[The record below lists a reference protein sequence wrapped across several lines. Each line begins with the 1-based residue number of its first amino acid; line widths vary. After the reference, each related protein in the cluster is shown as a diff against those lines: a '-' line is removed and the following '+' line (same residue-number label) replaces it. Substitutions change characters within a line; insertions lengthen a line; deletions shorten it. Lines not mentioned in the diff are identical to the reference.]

1 MLFISYFRYSDNLS
15 LPYTWHTLRT
25 TLIVFTRPLCGEI
38 NIGGLMKIKKAIA
51 ATIVLQ
57 GLFLLGIVPAQA
69 KEIIHDAEFN
79 ILKSQ
84 NGEKWNVDDK
94 TISAKLAE
102 LREKNGGKPPNIVYI
117 LLDDVGFGEIGMDE
131 LSVTRG
137 YKTPQLSAFAKEGL
151 SLQRMYSEPSCTPT
165 RVAMMTGRYPT
176 RTGLTEAKTTLSGEG
191 LSGEE
196 VTIAE
201 VLRDAG
207 YNTSHVGK
215 WHMGEIAQA
224 FASNQGFMH
233 AEFPIHQQAQLAL
246 MGTESIDADIIR
258 GIDEGREEQSYTLD
272 ELFAVNPAH
281 MVVGVELRDGK
292 LYEVNI
298 EAGETWTQKKYR
310 EMNELYQKN
319 ALRQLR
325 SLAKQDK
332 PFFLNYWPMFPLN
345 FVQEHKAEYNTLN
358 GGTVAA
364 SLVEMD
370 EWVGQILK
378 EVENLGIAENTLVVV
393 MGDNGPFM
401 QYAGPTG
408 QSDRIYRGGKTE
420 HLEGGV
426 RVNAWV
432 KWKGVIE
439 AGGFAED
446 MMHVSDL
453 YTTFARLANATDGI
467 PRDRVIDGL
476 DQSGVLLLGDKHGRR
491 DYLHIYEGTELKSI
505 VKNKYKMHL
514 APAGANPITSAEFF
528 DLYRDPRESRPIDS
542 IKVGPWAGGQFAGMI
557 QRHMALKKK
566 YPNRPPTHGMP
577 YEGIENLRP
586 ETITLVEAFK
596 LGQPQE

>member
-1 MLFISYFRYSDNLS
+1 MLKQRSNS
-15 LPYTWHTLRT
+15 LVLGAV
-25 TLIVFTRPLCGEI
+25 L
-38 NIGGLMKIKKAIA
+38 GLLLLTA
-51 ATIVLQ
+51 AHGVH
-57 GLFLLGIVPAQA
+57 AQ
-69 KEIIHDAEFN
+69 EPIQHDAEYY
-79 ILKSQ
+79 ILEAQ
-84 NGEKWNVDDK
+84 NSESWAADDQA
-94 TISAKLAE
+94 IDRKLAE
-102 LREKNGGKPPNIVYI
+102 IRKENGGRPPNIVYI

-131 LSVTRG
+131 LSVIRG
-137 YKTPQLSAFAKEGL
+137 YKTPRLSAFAKEGL

-165 RVAMMTGRYPT
+165 RVAMMMGRYPT

-191 LSGEE
+191 LSAEE
-196 VTIAE
+196 VTLAE

-215 WHMGEIAQA
+215 WHMGEIAEA
-224 FASNQGFMH
+224 YASNQGFMH

-246 MGTESIDADIIR
+246 MGTESVDADIIR
-258 GIDEGREEQSYTLD
+258 GVDEGREEQTFTLD
-272 ELFAVNPAH
+272 RQFAVNPAH
-281 MVVGVELRDGK
+281 MVVGVEQRDGK

-319 ALRQLR
+319 AVEQLR
-325 SLAKQDK
+325 SLARQDK
-332 PFFLNYWPMFPLN
+332 PFFLNYWPMFPIT
-345 FVQEHKAEYNTLN
+345 FVQEHKSEYNTLN
-358 GGTVAA
+358 GGTMAD

-370 EWVGQILK
+370 EWIGRILD
-378 EVENLGIAENTLVVV
+378 EVEELGIAENTVVVV

-408 QSDRIYRGGKTE
+408 QSDRIYRGGKTD

-439 AGGFAED
+439 AGSFAED
-446 MMHVSDL
+446 MVHVSDL
-453 YTTFARLANATDGI
+453 FTTFARLADATDGI

-476 DQSGVLLLGDKHGRR
+476 DQSGLLLLGEAHGRR
-491 DYLHIYEGTELKSI
+491 DYLHIYEGTELKSV

-514 APAGANPITSAEFF
+514 APAGANPITSADFY

-542 IKVGPWAGGQFAGMI
+542 IKIGPWAGGQFAGMI
-557 QRHMALKKK
+557 ERHMALKQRF
-566 YPNRPPTHGMP
+566 PDRPPTHGLP

-586 ETITLVEAFK
+586 ETIALVEVFE
-596 LGQPQE
+596 LGQYLSVAE